1 MMKRVL
7 RRGEQ
12 GLIVVGGVQEVVL
25 TGNADL
31 EELYLKNCYGFV
43 KVAIQAGTPLV
54 PVYTFG
60 ESLATGVDWVPFREL
75 RKWLS
80 YKLVFPVRSLGD
92 HPPLGIC
99 FPKVSSRRWLVVPSK
114 SNRIPILRE
123 KKLQLFTKSIARNC
137 WR

>member
-80 YKLVFPVRSLGD
+80 YKLVFPCDHWD
-92 HPPLGIC
+92 HPPLGILL
-99 FPKVSSRRWLVVPSK
+99 PQR
-114 SNRIPILRE
+114 
-123 KKLQLFTKSIARNC
+123 
-137 WR
+137 